1 MIIFLKKFILFS
13 ICINKMKN
21 IQKIIKKISSYKNIE
36 FFFLITFKTE
46 DIEEDDLK
54 DEFQNG
60 LNKKNELDKINNKNE
75 TFTEEEIKK
84 LIDNTFCLDL
94 LNFKY
99 SEVISK
105 ILLKLNQ
112 KIKKYEESNNYIKEC
127 IQNYYYLNYSD
138 YIYCCKKKA
147 EKKISGNEITN
158 IVDGE
163 ENSEEKKNRRNQFF
177 VK

>member
-1 MIIFLKKFILFS
+1 MIIFLKKFISFS

-21 IQKIIKKISSYKNIE
+21 IQIIYWKIE

-99 SEVISK
+99 SEVLSK

-112 KIKKYEESNNYIKEC
+112 KIKKYEESNNYIKEW
-127 IQNYYYLNYSD
+127 S
-138 YIYCCKKKA
+138 
-147 EKKISGNEITN
+147 KII
-158 IVDGE
+158 II
-163 ENSEEKKNRRNQFF
+163 
-177 VK
+177 